1 MTSPASCRISQ
12 NLFVHKTCSLFR
24 GNRFF
29 LVVLLFILSGYPS
42 PAGAETIQPENFK
55 QLSHLYTYNDE
66 APYIS
71 GNLVVWGAKPAIMGT
86 TRHIMLYDLAKD
98 QEIQITNNN
107 FENASPAA
115 EGDLNLVVYKSTRN
129 GLHGIYL
136 CEYNPANGSCPEV
149 KISEDANYKYWVEID
164 GNRIVWVES
173 STALPYRKIYACDYD
188 FAGHCP
194 KQSVAGGDSVSRPNL
209 EGNLLLWEDRT
220 AYDGGTLTE
229 HLFLR
234 DFATGN
240 TYDLDK
246 GDNEVSNMAALDGNK
261 IFWAKQKYNT
271 ALQRWER
278 VMVRCDYAP
287 QNASSV
293 CPMQEVDTTMGKTT
307 LFAPSSPSISGKR
320 IVYRNDLRNDP
331 GQTYSNNADM
341 YHYNLETGEILRVT
355 TEPASQHMP
364 MVSGNRAVWREVA
377 VNNTLL
383 VRLYEFKMP
392 NNPPVLTSVGSK
404 SVDDG
409 ALLQF
414 PVLGTDVDNDSLS
427 FTHPLAQDLPSG
439 ASFNTTLNQA
449 GRLEGTFSWTP
460 PASQAG
466 DHFVLFEVSDGKLYA
481 SEMVTVRVA
490 KRLYCGDGIIN
501 GTEQCDGTA
510 GVGAHQACLSACTL
524 TNLPYCGDGILNG
537 AEQCDG
543 TAGVGQ
549 HQECLTTCTLANLPY
564 CGDGIKNGTEQ
575 CDGSAGVGLHQECST
590 SCALVNLPYCGDGL
604 KNGAEACDGTSGA
617 GLHQECSTD
626 CKLVNLPYCGDG
638 TINGTEQCDGTAGI
652 GQHQEC
658 SMTCGLVNLPYC
670 GDGIVNGSEQCDGTA
685 GTADGKICSSSC
697 AIVEQE
703 LTICHRPPGNTENA
717 QTIKTSPN
725 ALQAHLGHGDT
736 MGACVA
742 QKSEKEKA
750 EENYLKVKDNYE
762 KVRSDHYNVMQLQK
776 QQGLEKIMNEYQ
788 AKLLK
793 EEDSYRKI
801 EDHLASALRGQN
813 KASYPKALNEYKA
826 KLAKEDQNYRQ
837 RKNHISRAMRAQKNE
852 YSQKALN
859 EYKGKMAK
867 EEEIFRKAR
876 NEYNRVMQAKKK

>member
-1 MTSPASCRISQ
+1 MVAELPKRRMPKVRKILFSAFLLIRVLDDKGTPAERLPLGRSNPGSQNYRRPRMTSLASCRTIQ
-12 NLFVHKTCSLFR
+12 NLFVHKTYSLFR
-24 GNRFF
+24 WNRFF
-29 LVVLLFILSGYPS
+29 LFVVLFILSGYPS
-42 PAGAETIQPENFK
+42 AAGAETIQPENFK

-66 APYIS
+66 ASYIS
-71 GNLVVWGAKPAIMGT
+71 GNLVVWGAKPTIMGI

-107 FENASPAA
+107 FENASPAV
-115 EGDLNLVVYKSTRN
+115 EGDLKLVVYKSARN
-129 GLHGIYL
+129 GLYGIYL

-173 STALPYRKIYACDYD
+173 STTLPYRRIYACDYD

-194 KQSVAGGDSVSRPNL
+194 KQLVAGGDSISRPNL

-220 AYDGGTLTE
+220 AYDGGVQTE
-229 HLFLR
+229 HLFLH
-234 DFATGN
+234 DFATN
-240 TYDLDK
+240 NSYDLDK
-246 GDNEVSNMAALDGNK
+246 GDNAIYDMAALDGNK

-278 VMVRCDYAP
+278 VLVHCEYVS
-287 QNASSV
+287 QNAPNV
-293 CPMQEVDTTMGKTT
+293 CVMQEIDTTMGKTT
-307 LFAPSSPSISGKR
+307 LFVPSSPSISGKR

-331 GQTYSNNADM
+331 GQSYSNNADI

-392 NNPPVLTSVGSK
+392 NNPPVLASIGNKT
-404 SVDDG
+404 VDDG
-409 ALLQF
+409 TLLQF
-414 PVLGTDVDNDSLS
+414 QILGTDMDNDSLS

-439 ASFNTTLNQA
+439 ASFNTTLNQT
-449 GRLEGTFSWTP
+449 GRLEGAFSWTP
-460 PASQAG
+460 TASQAG
-466 DHFVLFEVSDGKLYA
+466 DHYVLFEVSDGKLYS
-481 SEMVTVRVA
+481 SEMVTIRVA

-510 GVGAHQACLSACTL
+510 GVGAHQACSSACTL
-524 TNLPYCGDGILNG
+524 INLPYCGDGMVNG
-537 AEQCDG
+537 SEQCDG
-543 TAGVGQ
+543 VAGVGL
-549 HQECLTTCTLANLPY
+549 HQECSAQCALVNLPY
-564 CGDGIKNGTEQ
+564 CGDGVKNGTEQ
-575 CDGSAGVGLHQECST
+575 CDGSAGVGAHQECSK
-590 SCALVNLPYCGDGL
+590 SC
-604 KNGAEACDGTSGA
+604 T
-617 GLHQECSTD
+617 
-626 CKLVNLPYCGDG
+626 
-638 TINGTEQCDGTAGI
+638 
-652 GQHQEC
+652 
-658 SMTCGLVNLPYC
+658 LVNLPYC

-685 GTADGKICSSSC
+685 GIANGQTCSFSC
-697 AIVEQE
+697 VIVNQE
-703 LTICHRPPGNTENA
+703 IIICHRPPGNTENA
-717 QTIKTSPN
+717 QTIKIGPD

-742 QKSEKEKA
+742 QKSQKEKI

-762 KVRSDHYNVMQLQK
+762 KVRSEHYNAMQLQK
-776 QQGLEKIMNEYQ
+776 QQGLGKIMNEYQ

-801 EDHLASALRGQN
+801 KDRLAIALRGQN
-813 KASYPKALNEYKA
+813 KANYPKALNEHKT

-837 RKNHISRAMRAQKNE
+837 RKAQIAGAMQAQKSE
-852 YSQKALN
+852 CSQKAMN
-859 EYKGKMAK
+859 EYKVKMAK
-867 EEEIFRKAR
+867 EEEIYRKVR
-876 NEYNRVMQAKKK
+876 NEYYTVIQAKKK